1 MNIFEFSPFQTP
13 PGVMEL
19 REQIRTFLDRQLAG
33 TDPVRRAN
41 CWMRHDAEFSRAL
54 GQAGFIGMVWPKRFG
69 GHDRSPA
76 ERYIVLEELLAAGAP
91 VCAHWVADRQ
101 SGPLILKYGTEQQKQ
116 RLLPGIV
123 RGETYF
129 CIGLSEPGAGS
140 DLASVRTQARRVA
153 EGWRISGQKIWTTNA
168 HRSQFMIAL
177 VRTGSIEE
185 RQAGL
190 SQFIIDLSL
199 PGLTIKPL
207 VDLTGASE
215 FNEVWFDDVLV
226 AEDMLI
232 GEVGQGWKQ
241 VTAELALERSG
252 PERYLTS
259 FSLLKA
265 LIHHARTA
273 DSETLTSVIGQA
285 VAELWTLRQ
294 MSMSTA
300 AKLAQ
305 GQDPSVEAAIVKDL
319 GTAFEQ
325 SLPVLAQDLLEVDL
339 SDQSDLA
346 RLLAYL
352 LQVFPSFSLRGGTR
366 EILRGIIARGLGLR

>member
-1 MNIFEFSPFQTP
+1 MKIFEFSPFESP
-13 PGVMEL
+13 PRVREL
-19 REQIRTFLDRQLAG
+19 RQEIRTLLDRELAG
-33 TDPVRRAN
+33 TDVVRRAN

-69 GHDRSPA
+69 GHARSPA

-101 SGPLILKYGTEQQKQ
+101 SGPLILKYGTEQQKE

-123 RGETYF
+123 RGESYF

-140 DLASVRTQARRVA
+140 DLAAVRTHARRA
-153 EGWRISGQKIWTTNA
+153 PGGWRISGQKIWTTNA

-199 PGLTIKPL
+199 PGLTVKPIE
-207 VDLTGASE
+207 DLTGACE

-226 AEDMLI
+226 SEEMLI

-265 LIHHARTA
+265 LIHHARSA
-273 DSETLTSVIGQA
+273 GSEALTLLIGQA

-300 AKLAQ
+300 AKLTR
-305 GQDPSVEAAIVKDL
+305 GKDPSVEAAIVKDL
-319 GTAFEQ
+319 GTGFEQ

-339 SDQSDLA
+339 SEQSDLA
-346 RLLAYL
+346 RLMAYL
-352 LQVFPSFSLRGGTR
+352 LQVCPSFSLRGGTR

>member
-1 MNIFEFSPFQTP
+1 MKIFEFSLFETP
-13 PGVMEL
+13 PGVREL
-19 REQIRTFLDRQLAG
+19 RQEVRTLLDRELAG

-41 CWMRHDAEFSRAL
+41 CWMRHDADFSRAL

-140 DLASVRTQARRVA
+140 DLASVRTHARRVP

-199 PGLTIKPL
+199 PGLTVKPI

-226 AEDMLI
+226 SEEMLI
-232 GEVGQGWKQ
+232 GEIGQGWKQ

-265 LIHHARTA
+265 LIHHARGAGSEALTA
-273 DSETLTSVIGQA
+273 VIGQA

>member
-13 PGVMEL
+13 PDVREL
-19 REQIRTFLDRQLAG
+19 RERIRTFLDRQLAG

-116 RLLPGIV
+116 DLLPGIV

-199 PGLTIKPL
+199 PGLTIKPI
-207 VDLTGASE
+207 VDLTGACE

-226 AEDMLI
+226 ADNMLI

-259 FSLLKA
+259 FSLLRA
-265 LIHHARTA
+265 LIHHARATG
-273 DSETLTSVIGQA
+273 SEALISVIGQA

-319 GTAFEQ
+319 GTGLEQ

-346 RLLAYL
+346 RLLTYL

>member
-1 MNIFEFSPFQTP
+1 MKIFEFSAFATP
-13 PGVMEL
+13 PGVGEL
-19 REQIRTFLDRQLAG
+19 RGQIRTFLDAQLAG

-69 GHDRSPA
+69 GHERSPA

-123 RGETYF
+123 RGETFF

-140 DLASVRTQARRVA
+140 DLASVRTQARSVA
-153 EGWRISGQKIWTTNA
+153 GGWRISGQKIWTTNA
-168 HRSQFMIAL
+168 HRCQFMIAL
-177 VRTGSIEE
+177 VRTGTIEE
-185 RQAGL
+185 RQARL

-199 PGLTIKPL
+199 PGLTIKPI
-207 VDLTGASE
+207 VDLTGACE

-265 LIHHARTA
+265 LIHHARA
-273 DSETLTSVIGQA
+273 AGSEALTSLIGHA

-325 SLPVLAQDLLEVDL
+325 SLPVLAQDLLEIDL

>member
-1 MNIFEFSPFQTP
+1 MKIFESSLFETP
-13 PGVMEL
+13 PGVRKL
-19 REQIRTFLDRQLAG
+19 RQEVRTLLDRELAG

-41 CWMRHDAEFSRAL
+41 CWMRHDADFSRAL

-140 DLASVRTQARRVA
+140 DLASVRTHARRVP

-190 SQFIIDLSL
+190 SQFIIDLSV
-199 PGLTIKPL
+199 PGLTVKPI

-226 AEDMLI
+226 PEEMLI
-232 GEVGQGWKQ
+232 GEVGQGWRQ

-265 LIHHARTA
+265 LIQHARGA
-273 DSETLTSVIGQA
+273 GSEALTSVIGQA

-339 SDQSDLA
+339 SDPSDLA